1 MSRVEKFEKNRAKEK
16 VTRTCIYC
24 VAGTIILTIL
34 FYGIFMDIQ
43 NSKLRDFI
51 LNYDKTKEVWN
62 LQEDLRGGN
71 F

>member
-1 MSRVEKFEKNRAKEK
+1 MSRVEKFEKARTKEN
-16 VTRTCIYC
+16 VIRTCIYC
-24 VAGTIILTIL
+24 VTGTIILTIL

-43 NSKLRDFI
+43 NNKIKEFI

-62 LQEDLRGGN
+62 LQQDIKGGN